1 MKANWI
7 PCSERLPEKSGE
19 VLVCTESQYI
29 GVVNYSVKHKQFNNY
44 DECPRSDTC
53 FSDTVAWM
61 PLPEPY
67 KEDKE
72 NES

>member
-7 PCSERLPEKSGE
+7 PCSERLPEIAKS
-19 VLVCTESQYI
+19 VLVTSTWPDGQRACHVSERMI
-29 GVVNYSVKHKQFNNY
+29 HKWTNTFGAKV
-44 DECPRSDTC
+44 
-53 FSDTVAWM
+53 VAWM